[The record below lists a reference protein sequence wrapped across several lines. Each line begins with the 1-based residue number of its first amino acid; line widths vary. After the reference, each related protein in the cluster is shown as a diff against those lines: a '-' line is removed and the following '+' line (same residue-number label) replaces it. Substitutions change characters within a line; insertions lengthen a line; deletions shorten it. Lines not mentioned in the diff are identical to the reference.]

1 MNFSLTFYPVI
12 LLVLTFVW
20 AFLEDVC
27 DQNDYEC
34 QHPNDITVMGHLE
47 NRKCHISN
55 ILRRIRQTTLLT
67 CVKECFITSQ
77 CTAINYRKNW
87 SLCDV
92 VGEITDS
99 ALVEEDGCSFSKIST
114 WPNSFAGVCTN
125 HNCAAGQKCVKVDN
139 GLYTC
144 ITVYCDEEL
153 PDIYDAVSIE
163 TFGLYR
169 NLGAGNKFKCN
180 DGFVLVG
187 RPFVICTDYGK
198 WKMLFYC
205 IKQALFPPRDCD
217 DIPHHYGS
225 GVYSIYPTTSAKF
238 DVYCE
243 MDTDD
248 GDWTIKEKQ
257 FSFAYIV
264 LPILIET
271 TYQIEQVIQRRLD
284 GSTDFY
290 RGWAAYQDGFGNLT
304 LEFWLGD
311 SLTYHTGN
319 MFSTHDRDNDKAA
332 NHNCAGIYKGAW
344 WYKSCHYSN
353 LNGPYLPPGQISS
366 YANGIIWETWKGYYY
381 SLKSTKLMIK
391 KV

>member
-1 MNFSLTFYPVI
+1 
-12 LLVLTFVW
+12 
-20 AFLEDVC
+20 
-27 DQNDYEC
+27 
-34 QHPNDITVMGHLE
+34 MGHLE

-144 ITVYCDEEL
+144 ITAYCDEEL

-248 GDWTIKEKQ
+248 GDWT
-257 FSFAYIV
+257 
-264 LPILIET
+264 
-271 TYQIEQVIQRRLD
+271 VIQRRLD

-304 LEFWLGD
+304 HEFWLGNGKIHKIVSTGDYQLRVDLEDLEGNHAWAKYTRFFIGGVTTNYQLTISGYVASSTAGD

-332 NHNCAGIYKGAW
+332 IYNCAGTYKGAW

-366 YANGIIWETWKGYYY
+366 YANGIIWKTWKGYFY